1 MGNITRGTGRL
12 LFATLALLV
21 SAAAK
26 SSDDTQ
32 RPVPPPFSV
41 HDTDRDGYLS
51 REEYKVFYEDFAE
64 RHRKSGRP
72 AYRMLEI
79 LQFEQIDSDGD
90 GRISVDEMVSSLR
103 ERRQGPGWRW
113 KQETN

>member
-1 MGNITRGTGRL
+1 MAKITRGTGRL
-12 LFATLALLV
+12 LFVALALLV
-21 SAAAK
+21 SAAAI
-26 SSDDTQ
+26 SSDDSHQ
-32 RPVPPPFSV
+32 PVPPPFSV

-51 REEYKVFYEDFAE
+51 REEYEVFYEDFAE

-79 LQFEQIDSDGD
+79 LRFDQIDSDGD
-90 GRISVDEMVSSLR
+90 GRISVDEMVSALR

-113 KQETN
+113 KRETN